1 MTAAITKDPRF
12 VAILNRAKGILLSP
26 KTEWDKIEGEPAD
39 IVGLFKSYAL
49 PLAAIP
55 AICGFIGLVLFAPS
69 SVSVAGMTIGMGFGA
84 KIGHGV
90 ITYISYVLMVA
101 VIAFASEFLA
111 PHFGGKAD
119 RKQAFKLA
127 AYSLTAAWLA
137 GVAGI
142 LPGLLKIISLA
153 GLYSFYL
160 FFLGAPKLLKTPQ
173 DKTVPFTAVVT
184 VITMIAMSLCTALMY

>member
-1 MTAAITKDPRF
+1 MTVALTKDPRF

-39 IVGLFKSYAL
+39 IPGLFKSYAL

-55 AICGFIGLVLFAPS
+55 AICGFIGLVLFAPG
-69 SVSVAGMTIGMGFGA
+69 SVSVAGMGFGA

-127 AYSLTAAWLA
+127 TYSLTAAWLA

-142 LPGLLKIISLA
+142 LPGFLKILSLA

-160 FFLGAPKLLKTPQ
+160 FYLGAPKLLKTPQ
-173 DKTVPFTAVVT
+173 DKTVVFTAVVT